1 MTRYIFFLSAMLL
14 LCSCGEGCG
23 VKKEDVL
30 VKVGSSVLTKDEMRK
45 QMPFGLSEVDSVKF
59 TRAYI
64 RSWIDDK
71 LVSELAS
78 KNIGNTAAIDRMVEE
93 YRKELIMW
101 EYRKR
106 MYETH
111 ADDVFTEDS
120 LSIYYEVHKN
130 EYRLDRPIVKGIYIK
145 IADNAPRLADV
156 KKWYRS
162 RKAEDIDNL
171 EKYGITGAIHYDYF
185 RDRWV
190 DWLQIESRIPYNFGS
205 DVDAFIKNN
214 RNFEVSV
221 DGSTY
226 LLDIT
231 EYLPTGAVMP
241 FEFAR
246 EIIKEQFANR
256 HRIEYDHELRRSLYE
271 RGVDDGVVEIYV
283 DLES

>member
-14 LCSCGEGCG
+14 LCSCGEGSG

-120 LSIYYEVHKN
+120 LSIYYEAHKN

-190 DWLQIESRIPYNFGS
+190 DWLQIESRIPYNFGA